1 MVFPAESYAEK
12 EGTLTHPDG
21 RLQRLRPA
29 IGHPGELRAEWRV
42 LAELAERIGHPLGV
56 LTGAQAT
63 AQLAQA
69 VPFYAGVTLDVI
81 GGRGV
86 NWQAR
91 EAASALPEAEAGPFE
106 LERPPAAA
114 SANGALRLATY
125 RSIWASKEV
134 EASPALRFLAPE
146 QRVQLSPQDAERL
159 GLGDGDP
166 VEVSHDGVHVRGTA
180 TVLAEVPGGTVVLE
194 VGIAAD
200 SANAL
205 TNGEPR
211 MVEVRRQ

>member
-1 MVFPAESYAEK
+1 GHAVRALLNVAARLGLATTDGAGLLE
-12 EGTLTHPDG
+12 LPDG
-21 RLQRLRPA
+21 ANGRGVREAGVLPNAGPGYSDPPA
-29 IGHPGELRAEWRV
+29 AGRAAEQIAAALAEGELSPLYLLHA
-42 LAELAERIGHPLGV
+42 HPLGV

-166 VEVSHDGVHVRGTA
+166 VEVSHDGV
-180 TVLAEVPGGTVVLE
+180 
-194 VGIAAD
+194 
-200 SANAL
+200 
-205 TNGEPR
+205 
-211 MVEVRRQ
+211 